1 MTEYKKIVLLK
12 GLENMNDYQ
21 FAAVKSLL
29 VKDLKLTRKM
39 QDDYNR
45 IRISDLMEEKF
56 PGAACVEKLIE
67 LVKDIESLKGL
78 ADKLRK
84 EKLKVAR
91 KMRAKGRTPVKKNQ
105 EEVGPATPAP
115 TTSDALTS
123 EGADKTP
130 VPQKRKVTIQES
142 TEAKRNKASQEQ
154 SQPLFPLRP
163 STPAA
168 TGHPLPAQIA
178 SSGLSNASSTQNQ
191 NTQAQRQVA
200 ARGNVLQKG
209 QMTVMVLKATQPFE
223 YESPDKGKNKMFHAT
238 VVSKAQFFQTFQV
251 KVFDI
256 DLKDKF
262 VKLKIITISDY
273 MECNGILE
281 INEASSVSEVGLAP
295 KLEVPNSLL
304 RQANKTPKIDYL
316 LQQASGIIVY
326 GLFTLRKKTVKRK
339 ITIYEIQD
347 NTGSIEVVG
356 NGKWYNIK
364 CEEGDKLQLYCFQM
378 RIIDY
383 KRRLVCG
390 IHSFIK
396 VIKTKKNKK
405 ESMNFN

>member
-154 SQPLFPLRP
+154 SQPFFPPRP

-168 TGHPLPAQIA
+168 MGHPLPAQIA
-178 SSGLSNASSTQNQ
+178 SPTPSNTSATQNQ
-191 NTQAQRQVA
+191 NTQAQRQAA
-200 ARGNVLQKG
+200 ARGNVLQKD

-238 VVSKAQFFQTFQV
+238 VVSKTQFYQV

-256 DLKDKF
+256 NLKDKF
-262 VKLKIITISDY
+262 VKLKIITVFDY

-281 INEASSVSEVGLAP
+281 INEASSVSEVGLDP
-295 KLEVPNSLL
+295 KFEVPNSII
-304 RQANKTPKIDYL
+304 RNAIKTPKINYL
-316 LQQASGIIVY
+316 HKQASGTMVY
-326 GLFTLRKKTVKRK
+326 GLFKLQKKTVNK
-339 ITIYEIQD
+339 TNTVYEIQD
-347 NTGSIEVVG
+347 NTGSMKVVG
-356 NGKWYNIK
+356 NGKWHDIK
-364 CEEGDKLQLYCFQM
+364 CEEGDKLRLYCFQL
-378 RIIDY
+378 RTIDY
-383 KRRLVCG
+383 TMKLMCG

-396 VIKTKKNKK
+396 KRFKEHSKTIQGY
-405 ESMNFN
+405 SAG

>member
-1 MTEYKKIVLLK
+1 
-12 GLENMNDYQ
+12 MNDYQ
-21 FAAVKSLL
+21 FSVIMFL
-29 VKDLKLTRKM
+29 VDSDLNLTKKM
-39 QDDYNR
+39 EDECNR
-45 IRISDLMEEKF
+45 ILSVLNQEKF
-56 PGAACVEKLIE
+56 PSAAFVGNVID
-67 LVKDIESLKGL
+67 LVQDIKSHKGL
-78 ADKLRK
+78 IDSLRR
-84 EKLKVAR
+84 EILKV
-91 KMRAKGRTPVKKNQ
+91 KGRTLVKKRNQ

-115 TTSDALTS
+115 TTSNALRS

-130 VPQKRKVTIQES
+130 VP
-142 TEAKRNKASQEQ
+142 
-154 SQPLFPLRP
+154 
-163 STPAA
+163 
-168 TGHPLPAQIA
+168 
-178 SSGLSNASSTQNQ
+178 QNQ